1 MRARSD
7 RQARQERRARRQ
19 AVETPQPVP
28 TPQKRLERVAPATPP
43 ANRGTFRVAKAQ
55 RQLAAELPGLVRVKE
70 KHKRQGE
77 AKRSP
82 SAVVEAPMR
91 DTRAAQRSVKTP
103 APPDRKTPAGLSMDK
118 PDPRLKCRPKD
129 TSPASGGGSGRSF
142 VPWGKC

>member
-7 RQARQERRARRQ
+7 RQERQERRARRQ
-19 AVETPQPVP
+19 AAVTPKP
-28 TPQKRLERVAPATPP
+28 TPALPKRIERVAPATPP

-55 RQLAAELPGLVRVKE
+55 RQLAAQLPGLVRVKE
-70 KHKRQGE
+70 KQKRQGE

-82 SAVVEAPMR
+82 SAIPEAPTR
-91 DTRAAQRSVKTP
+91 DQGEAKRSPSRT
-103 APPDRKTPAGLSMDK
+103 DRKTPPALSMDK

-129 TSPASGGGSGRSF
+129 TSPASGGGSGRAF